1 MRLLPLILLLLYTS
15 TIFAQQEKFQLQAK
29 VVDKRG
35 QPISDV
41 YIVNLVSQEKDIS
54 RPNGII
60 DIRVSSSDSIVL
72 SHISYFRKVVKVHTL
87 LINPVVVLESENVN
101 IGEVTVS
108 PEQKSQLMQAQENL
122 KDIKE
127 FDFPLRPK
135 IDEESNPVN
144 ELMTEHN
151 RVLRTEASSITMIRF
166 TPGDVLN
173 KWKKKREKKKKSREF
188 YSTRK
193 QKKEKED

>member
-1 MRLLPLILLLLYTS
+1 ILLLLLTS

-29 VVDKRG
+29 VVDKNG

-41 YIVNLVSQEKDIS
+41 YIVNLVSREKDIS